1 MSTDMQAANEH
12 YARGVE
18 YLQVFERNN
27 SKDALAQ
34 AFVEFVQTLKY
45 NPDHPEA
52 NYVMAVFWMGLRKGK
67 KKISDSLSQEAEKH
81 LRKTLNAIPNHAKS
95 HYYLG
100 VIYAARQD
108 WRNAEHHLDLA
119 KRYGA
124 DDADT
129 RQLLAKVQ
137 RRKNAKWWEFWK

>member
-1 MSTDMQAANEH
+1 MVVDMQAANEH
-12 YARGVE
+12 YAKGIE
-18 YLQVFERNN
+18 YMQVFERTN

-67 KKISDSLSQEAEKH
+67 KRLSDSLSKEAEKH
-81 LRKTLNAIPNHAKS
+81 LWKTISAAPQHGKS

-100 VIYAARQD
+100 VIYASRKEWD
-108 WRNAEHHLDLA
+108 NAKHHLDLA
-119 KRYGA
+119 MRYGA
-124 DDADT
+124 DDAAT
-129 RQLLAKVQ
+129 RQLLDKVQ